1 MSEQDRP
8 EISVKMIGLEPI
20 GDAMSEPMT
29 REEMCEAIQRVGDL
43 LVRVLDTAD
52 AYHDRHIYTAQ
63 GLLANV
69 LATLEAEKP
78 LAEGWVG
85 AADLQGFGHSSY
97 SMKIWTDK
105 ARTEQSGSLHVIIL
119 EEAAR

>member
-20 GDAMSEPMT
+20 GCAMSEPMT
-29 REEMCEAIQRVGDL
+29 REEIRDFVDLIYSWLGGSEVNGKTTHDIHLGAARQKCEQLMA
-43 LVRVLDTAD
+43 A
-52 AYHDRHIYTAQ
+52 
-63 GLLANV
+63 
-69 LATLEAEKP
+69 LEAEKP
-78 LAEGWVG
+78 LARGWVG

-119 EEAAR
+119 EEAAP